1 MSSEQP
7 EKPILNYNVV
17 PMTSGVL
24 LIVDILSLLLLL
36 SVFFAI
42 SQYDHWTTAQAVY
55 IYTASNFV
63 HIALIAA
70 IPAAFFLY
78 DKHFGAIV
86 SRGKIGS
93 LLRSHFM
100 RFMFYAGFVLLL
112 GSFSFVSN
120 KIPAEVL
127 LIWFISGLALTS
139 FTRLVMALTV
149 RRYQRHGAL
158 TEVIAI
164 VGAGPVADRLAQAL
178 QQSHGDTVELLGVFD
193 DKVLG
198 APQSKIRAIGNIAQL
213 LEIGKSRKIDWI
225 LLTLPPTAERR
236 VLELV
241 QRLKALSV
249 PIGLCPQ
256 HVGLNVPY
264 RIVDYVGDTVPVSL
278 LADRPGKR
286 WDAVFQSAEGFVPRW
301 VVTLVLLPLMAID
314 AIIVKVNHALT
325 VRDRKKYG

>member
-1 MSSEQP
+1 MNSEQP
-7 EKPILNYNVV
+7 GKPVLNYNVV
-17 PMTSGVL
+17 PMTSGLL

-36 SVFFAI
+36 SVLLAI
-42 SQYDHWTTAQAVY
+42 SQYNHWMTAQALF
-55 IYTASNFV
+55 IYTARNFAN
-63 HIALIAA
+63 IALIAA
-70 IPAAFFLY
+70 IPAPFFLY

-112 GSFSFVSN
+112 GSFSLVSN

-127 LIWFISGLALTS
+127 MIWFISGLTLTS
-139 FTRLVMALTV
+139 FTRLAIAHTV
-149 RRYQRHGAL
+149 RRYQRRGAL

-164 VGAGPVADRLAQAL
+164 VGAGPVADRLVQAL

-193 DKVLG
+193 DKVLN
-198 APQSKIRAIGNIAQL
+198 APQSKIKAVGNIAQL
-213 LEIGKSRKIDWI
+213 IEIGKTRKFDWI

-264 RIVDYVGDTVPVSL
+264 RIVDYVGDIVPVSL
-278 LADRPGKR
+278 LADRPIQR
-286 WDAVFQSAEGFVPRW
+286 WDAVFKSAEGFVPRW
-301 VVTLVLLPLMAID
+301 IVTLVLLPLMAID
-314 AIIVKVNHALT
+314 VIAGKVNRALT